1 MFNFDDF
8 NLVGKDLFAQ
18 GLVDPVSG
26 SLSVREGDRIYIT
39 KRNAMLAHLKPEDI
53 IEVPLEAPD
62 LNDELAAWE
71 VLVHRAVYKET
82 AFNAMVHA
90 YPPYG
95 IALSIGTENKILPID
110 GKGQAALRSIPVVRA
125 KPVIPGREKTTS
137 DDIIKYLP
145 PVFKSGYSAAVV
157 KEYAS
162 FAVGTTLIEAF
173 RNTICLEDSCR
184 IVAIGKSLSGS
195 GSSSSSDKHRR
206 PETPV
211 RRTALPPSIGVMG
224 NSRGGRRGSSFGR

>member
-8 NLVGKDLFAQ
+8 SLVGRDLFIL

-26 SLSVREGDRIYIT
+26 SLSMRSDGKIYIT
-39 KRNAMLAHLKPEDI
+39 KRNAMLAHLRQEDI
-53 IEVPLEAPD
+53 IQVPLDGPSES
-62 LNDELAAWE
+62 DEQAAWE

-82 AFNAMVHA
+82 NFNAIVHA

-95 IALSIGTENKILPID
+95 IALSITTENKIIPVD
-110 GKGQAALRSIPVVRA
+110 GKGQSALRSIPVVRA

-157 KEYAS
+157 KEYAGFS
-162 FAVGTTLIEAF
+162 AGADLIEAF
-173 RNTICLEDSCR
+173 KN
-184 IVAIGKSLSGS
+184 IVAMENSCKIIAISRSLSGG
-195 GSSSSSDKHRR
+195 GSSERNKR
-206 PETPV
+206 PEHPV
-211 RRTALPPSIGVMG
+211 RRTAIPPSIGVMG
-224 NSRGGRRGSSFGR
+224 SSRGGRRGTFGGR